1 MPNAEA
7 RLKYGKQGKEHIDQ
21 KQDEKKTVM
30 DETPMK
36 ETELEKVSGGN
47 RMDPGTFFNT
57 VINVITK

>member
-1 MPNAEA
+1 MEN
-7 RLKYGKQGKEHIDQ
+7 KEKNIIDQ

-47 RMDPGTFFNT
+47 RIDPGTFFNT

>member
-1 MPNAEA
+1 MIRN
-7 RLKYGKQGKEHIDQ
+7 RTK
-21 KQDEKKTVM
+21 KKTVM